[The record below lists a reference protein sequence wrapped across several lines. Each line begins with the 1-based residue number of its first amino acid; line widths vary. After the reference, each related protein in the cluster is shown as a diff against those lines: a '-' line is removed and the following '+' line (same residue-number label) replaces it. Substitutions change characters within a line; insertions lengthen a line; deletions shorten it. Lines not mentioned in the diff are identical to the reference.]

1 MTILGQLALWLAL
14 LVGAWGTGVGFYGG
28 LRRRPELIESARRAT
43 YALCGLLVVASIGL
57 LVALLKHDFNVAYV
71 ASYTSRS
78 LPTVY
83 VLSAFYGGQAG
94 SLLFWAV
101 VLAIFGALAQLLTSR
116 KYDYLLPYVAAV
128 TSFVTLFF
136 VATTLFAANP
146 FERLPFTP
154 ADGNGL
160 NPQLQNPGMVIHPP
174 MLYLGYVS
182 ITIPFAFAVAALMS
196 KRLDVGWLHAI
207 RKWTIVSW
215 LFLSVGITLG
225 MWWAYV
231 ELGWGGYW
239 AWDPVENASFLPWL
253 TMTAFLHS
261 VMIQEKR
268 GMLKKWNMVLIAL
281 SFALSIFGTFI
292 TRSGV
297 ISSVHSFTQSSIGT
311 YFLVFLAFTV
321 VVMVWLLWTRLP
333 MLESE
338 AHLESMV
345 SREASFLFNNLLLVG
360 IAFSVFWGT
369 MFPMV
374 SELVRGTQVTVG
386 PPFFNQVNIPI
397 GLALLALTGIGPL
410 IAWRKASLGNLRRQ
424 FAVPVTAGLVA
435 GVLLVALGV
444 RHFYATLTV
453 ALAVFVTATILQEFV
468 RGVGARHRLHGEGYF
483 QAFARLVGRNRRR
496 YGGYIVHLAIVT
508 YFVAFAGS
516 AFRTDLEASLKPGE
530 SVDLASPWGYTYT
543 FTHLG
548 VSQFDQLNRLVSA
561 ATVEVAR
568 NGERVGIMKSE
579 KRQHFTCAQPISPC
593 PAPMREASFE
603 PSTEAGIRSD
613 LREDIYIVY
622 AGSVEGTEEAVYK
635 FTLNP
640 LVWWLWYGG
649 FVLVLGGVVTLW
661 PATTV
666 RTTRQG
672 DAQGGYAAQLVE
684 GKDA

>member
-160 NPQLQNPGMVIHPP
+160 NPQLQNPGMVVHPP

-182 ITIPFAFAVAALMS
+182 ITIPFAFAVAALLS

-292 TRSGV
+292 TRSGI

-311 YFLVFLAFTV
+311 YFLVFLALTV
-321 VVMVWLLWTRLP
+321 VVMAWLLWTRLP

-338 AHLESMV
+338 AHLESMI

-369 MFPMV
+369 MFPLV

-444 RHFYATLTV
+444 AHFYATLTV

-468 RGVGARHRLHGEGYF
+468 RGVGARHRLHGEGYL
-483 QAFARLVGRNRRR
+483 QAFVRLVGRNRRR

-516 AFRTDLEASLKPGE
+516 AFRADLEASLKPGE

-568 NGERVGIMKSE
+568 DGERVGIMKSE

-613 LREDIYIVY
+613 LREDIYLVY
-622 AGSVEGTEEAVYK
+622 AGSVAGTEEAVYK

-649 FVLVLGGVVTLW
+649 FVLVIGGVVTLW

-672 DAQGGYAAQLVE
+672 DVQGGYAAQLVE
-684 GKDA
+684 GDGA